1 MNMSMSSCPDNQSKG
16 KAGGAEHFSKLIGK
30 VIGSLSGKE
39 RLGEEE
45 INEAWRR
52 SAGDAAARHTQ
63 PVSFKGASLVINVAS
78 SSWLYE
84 LSVRK
89 KELLK
94 SLESQLKGK
103 KIKEIR
109 LRIGAIKEIK

>member
-1 MNMSMSSCPDNQSKG
+1 MSLCPDSQA
-16 KAGGAEHFSKLIGK
+16 KAKERGGGAEHFSKLIGK
-30 VIGSLSGKE
+30 VIDGLSGKA

-45 INEAWRR
+45 IEEAWRKA
-52 SAGDAAARHTQ
+52 AGKAAARHTK
-63 PVSFKGASLVINVAS
+63 PVSFTKATLVINVAS

-84 LSVRK
+84 LSVLK

-94 SLESQLKGK
+94 SLEVQLKGK

-109 LRIGAIKEIK
+109 FRIGDIKEIK